1 MIVAFAME
9 RNQDISQ
16 HFGHSPMFRLITI
29 EDGHQIAT
37 EDMVSPPHQH
47 GLLPRLLKERG
58 VSVVVAGGMGGS
70 AKDLLQQSGI
80 EPVVG
85 IVGNVDLVLER
96 FIKGELHSSSAVCEE
111 HEHHNECGK

>member
-1 MIVAFAME
+1 MIVAFALE

-16 HFGHSPMFRLITI
+16 HFGHSPMFRLVTI
-29 EDGHQIAT
+29 EDGRQIAT
-37 EDMVSPPHQH
+37 DDMISPPHQH

-80 EPVVG
+80 EAIVG
-85 IVGNVDLVLER
+85 IAGNVDLVLEQ
-96 FIKGELHSSSAVCEE
+96 FVKGELRSSSVVCQE
-111 HEHHNECGK
+111 HEHHDQCGK